1 MSWRE
6 ILHAESSDKRDKSPQ
21 SDLFNDKIPSGAPF
35 SHFSHQ
41 NQDIKNK
48 DLEDINSVD
57 IPKKRTDKTDKI
69 VVPAKPTEWGG
80 RLAFVDHITE
90 TEREYYID
98 LLEIME
104 SPKFGMDRE
113 NAEMQARVIVDEYR
127 LRKKQRLERIEK

>member
-1 MSWRE
+1 MGKWLDRVIE
-6 ILHAESSDKRDKSPQ
+6 RKES
-21 SDLFNDKIPSGAPF
+21 
-35 SHFSHQ
+35 
-41 NQDIKNK
+41 K
-48 DLEDINSVD
+48 DNIFGDMPRSS
-57 IPKKRTDKTDKI
+57 TDKTDKI

-80 RLAFVDHITE
+80 RLAFVDHLTE